1 MKVSVNRQD
10 FLKSINTVIHV
21 SYNKSQRSILECI
34 LIEADY
40 DRVTLNAFDTVTAIE
55 TSLFAD
61 IEEDGV
67 CAIPA
72 KLLAEVVSK
81 MPDGN
86 IELEKNDESGITISS
101 GGTCIR
107 LQEMDERQF
116 PRFPEVEGE
125 TFVINKEVLKK
136 IIDKTVFSVYQTPDK
151 PIFTGLLFE
160 IEETNLNVV
169 GIDGVRMAKR
179 SIQKLPTN
187 PARIVIP
194 SKAVKEAARLINDDT
209 EENITVVTSKKACFF
224 LTQDYKIYTRLLEGE
239 FMNYNNII
247 PPSFKTRIRVNAK
260 MLENSLNMVSV
271 ISRDQ
276 STNPVKL
283 TVGFDTL
290 TLTAKSEYGNASD
303 NIPILLEGETI
314 SIFLNAK
321 YMMDALRVI
330 DEEEVYINLE
340 NSLKPCVIKPVKGE
354 DYLYLI
360 VPLNIKD

>member
-1 MKVSVNRQD
+1 MKLNINKQD

-34 LIEADY
+34 LIEAY
-40 DRVTLNAFDTVTAIE
+40 NDRVTLNAFDTVTAIE
-55 TSLFAD
+55 TSLYAD
-61 IEEDGV
+61 IREEGV

-81 MPDGN
+81 LPEGD
-86 IELEKNDESGITISS
+86 ISLEKSDESGLVISS
-101 GGTCIR
+101 SSTCIK

-125 TFVINKEVLKK
+125 TFVINKEILKRLV
-136 IIDKTVFSVYQTPDK
+136 DKTVFSVYQTPDK

-160 IEETNLNVV
+160 IEEMNLNVV

-179 SIQKLPTN
+179 SIEKLPT
-187 PARIVIP
+187 PAQRIVIP
-194 SKAVKEAARLINDDT
+194 AKAVKEAARLINDDT

-224 LTQDYKIYTRLLEGE
+224 LTKDFRIYTRLLEGE

-247 PPSFKTRIRVNAK
+247 PPSFKTRIRVNVK

-276 STNPVKL
+276 ATNPVKL
-283 TVGFDTL
+283 TVGFDTI
-290 TLTAKSEYGNASD
+290 TITAKSEYGNAADSL
-303 NIPILLEGETI
+303 PILLEGETMT
-314 SIFLNAK
+314 IFLNAK
-321 YMMDALRVI
+321 YVMDALRVI
-330 DEEEVYINLE
+330 DDEEVFINLE
-340 NSLKPCVIKPVKGE
+340 NSLKPCIIRPIKGE
-354 DYLYLI
+354 EYLYLI